1 MTLTELSSTDSS
13 ELGEKKKPV
22 VMNCLLKN
30 TAFALGQV
38 CDFFRE
44 ALACS
49 FEARCC
55 KFCIFQEKKERT
67 IAVNKTSNCADHKQ
81 DR

>member
-1 MTLTELSSTDSS
+1 MTLTEISSTDSL
-13 ELGEKKKPV
+13 ELGEKKKTV

-44 ALACS
+44 VLACS
-49 FEARCC
+49 FGARCC
-55 KFCIFQEKKERT
+55 KLCIFQEKKERT
-67 IAVNKTSNCADHKQ
+67 IVVNKTSNCADHKQ
-81 DR
+81 GR